1 MRGSI
6 PAIVLFVL
14 IAAFNPSRAQTA
26 PDQPDLSGNDP
37 HWIEDTV
44 AHCWAANPHPEGG
57 ETISWSGACEGGLL
71 SGPGTLTWSQ
81 NGRIS
86 GRDEGTF
93 RDGRLT
99 GHGRIISS
107 DGTTYEGEFP
117 GIGVLTLPSGQTVRA
132 QSVRELNGW
141 TIEAPVR
148 DNPPL

>member
-1 MRGSI
+1 MNHSLCAGVC
-6 PAIVLFVL
+6 AAVL
-14 IAAFNPSRAQTA
+14 IMAGAAAAQTNER
-26 PDQPDLSGNDP
+26 PDLPGNDP

-44 AHCWAANPHPEGG
+44 AHCWAANPNPEGG
-57 ETISWSGACEGGLL
+57 EVISWSGACENGTLN
-71 SGPGTLTWSQ
+71 GPGTLTWSKD
-81 NGRIS
+81 GRIT

-117 GIGVLTLPSGQTVRA
+117 GTGTLTLPDGQNVRA
-132 QSVRELNGW
+132 QAVRESTGW
-141 TIEAPVR
+141 TIEAPVQ

>member
-1 MRGSI
+1 MNHSLCAGVC
-6 PAIVLFVL
+6 AAVLVV
-14 IAAFNPSRAQTA
+14 AGAVAAQTNER
-26 PDQPDLSGNDP
+26 PDLSGNDP

-44 AHCWAANPHPEGG
+44 AHCWGANPNPEGG
-57 ETISWSGACEGGLL
+57 EVISWSGACENGTLN
-71 SGPGTLTWSQ
+71 GPGMLTWSKD
-81 NGRIS
+81 GRIT

-117 GIGVLTLPSGQTVRA
+117 GTGTLTLPDGQKVRA
-132 QSVRELNGW
+132 QAVREFSGW
-141 TIEAPVR
+141 TIEAPIQ